1 MLAEVDPIHL
11 TPSERRAELAALL
24 ATGIRRLRDE
34 RHSLAAPFD
43 HHTTLHTPT
52 IPQESQ
58 QNRLDLVVETSVTVT
73 PRLTDRSPGDSS

>member
-1 MLAEVDPIHL
+1 MLAEVDPVHL
-11 TPSERRAELAALL
+11 TASERRAELAALL

-34 RHSLAAPFD
+34 RQSLAAPQD
-43 HHTTLHTPT
+43 YQSTLPTST